1 MAVKYLT
8 VDQVIEAHDVLIAEF
23 GGSAGIRS
31 LGQLA
36 SATMQAQ
43 QSAFGEDA
51 YPSVPEKAA
60 AYGYF
65 IAEAQAFVD
74 GNKRTGAAAML
85 AFLELNGYEL
95 VQTDDEIAEM
105 FEGLG
110 RKVIDQGEFFGWVLD
125 HARPTDAGE
134 RRPLTPDP

>member
-1 MAVKYLT
+1 MPVKYLT
-8 VDQVIEAHDVLIAEF
+8 VDQLIEAHDVLIAEF
-23 GGSAGIRS
+23 GGSTGIRS

-74 GNKRTGAAAML
+74 GNKRTAARSRRCSRTFPRRDCPRTA
-85 AFLELNGYEL
+85 
-95 VQTDDEIAEM
+95 
-105 FEGLG
+105 
-110 RKVIDQGEFFGWVLD
+110 RKVHAND
-125 HARPTDAGE
+125 HAFE
-134 RRPLTPDP
+134 